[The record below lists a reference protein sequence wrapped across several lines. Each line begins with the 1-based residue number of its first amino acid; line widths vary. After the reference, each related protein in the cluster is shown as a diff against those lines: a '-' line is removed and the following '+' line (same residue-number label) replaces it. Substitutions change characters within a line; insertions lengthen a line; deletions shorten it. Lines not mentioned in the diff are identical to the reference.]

1 MQKIHKDSFD
11 GYLRFKKTKKFY
23 KLSGREKHLKNVK
36 KIRKYLKN
44 LF

>member
-23 KLSGREKHLKNVK
+23 KLSGRETFK
-36 KIRKYLKN
+36 KCKKK
-44 LF
+44 

>member
-23 KLSGREKHLKNVK
+23 KLSGRAFKNVK